1 MMRVKEENE
10 KASLKLNIKE
20 TKIMAFS
27 PIILWQIEGV
37 KVEAVTDVILLGTK
51 ITGDSDSSNEI
62 KRRLLLGREV
72 MTNLSNILKSRDVTL
87 RTKVHMV
94 KAVVFP
100 VVMYRCESWALKKAE
115 QQRIDAFK
123 LWGWK
128 RCLRVPWT
136 AKEVKPVNPKGNQ
149 P

>member
-72 MTNLSNILKSRDVTL
+72 MTNLSSILKSRDVTL

-100 VVMYRCESWALKKAE
+100 VVMYRCESWSEKAE
-115 QQRIDAFK
+115 
-123 LWGWK
+123 
-128 RCLRVPWT
+128 C
-136 AKEVKPVNPKGNQ
+136 
-149 P
+149 

>member
-1 MMRVKEENE
+1 MMRGKEENE

-37 KVEAVTDVILLGTK
+37 KVEAVTDVIFLGTK

-72 MTNLSNILKSRDVTL
+72 TTNLNNMLKSRDVAL

-94 KAVVFP
+94 NAVVFP
-100 VVMYRCESWALKKAE
+100 VVMYRCESRALKKAE

-136 AKEVKPVNPKGNQ
+136 AKEIKPDNPKGNQ

>member
-72 MTNLSNILKSRDVTL
+72 MTNLSSILKSRDVTL